1 MEKKKYFDVIQVYR
15 GIAALLVVVHHT
27 YASFEHFH
35 DFNIPTLGFLAKIG
49 KLGVDFFFV
58 LSGFIITY
66 TTFKY
71 RGDRGYLKKYF
82 SARVLRIYIPYLPI
96 AIPSGNPVLSV
107 AWTLVFEM
115 FFYVVY
121 ALNFF
126 SKKLWYFFLTG
137 WIVCIL
143 SASVFNL
150 KSTIPMVQN
159 FLNLYNLEF
168 ILGVLIAYL
177 IKSKYKPDFKVIFPL
192 ALGGI
197 LVFLYMR
204 YFNIS
209 LFAFSQ
215 NLMFSLC
222 MGLFVILAIY
232 FWNKQ
237 LNAKNVFMLLGNSSY
252 SLYLLHNPLQ
262 SVLVRVVPK
271 LNIQLFILIEFL
283 MVIVTITFVS
293 YLYYLIFEKKIISMV
308 KEKLD
313 IYLA

>member
-1 MEKKKYFDVIQVYR
+1 
-15 GIAALLVVVHHT
+15 
-27 YASFEHFH
+27 
-35 DFNIPTLGFLAKIG
+35 
-49 KLGVDFFFV
+49 LGVDFFFV

-96 AIPSGNPVLSV
+96 AIALIILYRIFPSISESDRSISMLTSLTLFPSGNPVLSV